1 MLNKGSIAI
10 DGPSASGKSS
20 LARAL
25 ANKLQWVHADT
36 GALYRAV
43 ALSLIKA
50 SLAEATDNILCKH
63 IKDQTISYNIRDNST
78 RVLLNGEDV
87 TDILRSE
94 EIGRTASRISQ
105 IPCVREYLFHIQRSL
120 GEKGEV
126 VMDGRDIG
134 TVILPDAS
142 LKIFLHADV
151 RTRAL
156 RRLSELEQQG
166 IPGNLRDIQ
175 NDLEERD
182 RRDRTRSLAPLI
194 QAPDALLLD
203 NSHMTIEDSV
213 KWILQ
218 KLPN

>member
-1 MLNKGSIAI
+1 MLKKGSIAI

-25 ANKLQWVHADT
+25 AHALQWVHADT

-43 ALSLIKA
+43 ALSLTKA
-50 SLAEATDNILCKH
+50 DLAEAPENTICQHL
-63 IKDQTISYNIRDNST
+63 KDRTISYSIRDNST
-78 RVLLNGEDV
+78 RVLLNGEDI
-87 TDILRSE
+87 TDFLRSE
-94 EIGRTASRISQ
+94 DIGRTASRISQ
-105 IPCVREYLFHIQRSL
+105 IPCVREYLFHIQRGL
-120 GEKGEV
+120 GEKGGV

-134 TVILPDAS
+134 SVILPDAS
-142 LKIFLHADV
+142 LKIFLLADV

-166 IPGNLRDIQ
+166 IPANLDIIQ
-175 NDLEERD
+175 KDLEERD
-182 RRDRTRSLAPLI
+182 KRDRTRSLAPLI

>member
-142 LKIFLHADV
+142 LKIFLLADV

-203 NSHMTIEDSV
+203 NSRMTIEDRV
-213 KWILQ
+213 KWIRQ

>member
-142 LKIFLHADV
+142 LKIFLLADV